1 MKYWYLNKIDI
12 KIYKIN
18 LLLRWPAVIGH
29 VEFVEDTIH
38 HGARKFAD
46 GWPFGAHEHVVE
58 EALRTILE
66 IVVLGHEATY
76 LLIGFE
82 RNILGD
88 VVHRPSVSLRNL
100 FCGLK
105 S

>member
-1 MKYWYLNKIDI
+1 
-12 KIYKIN
+12 
-18 LLLRWPAVIGH
+18 
-29 VEFVEDTIH
+29 
-38 HGARKFAD
+38 
-46 GWPFGAHEHVVE
+46 
-58 EALRTILE
+58 
-66 IVVLGHEATY
+66 LGHEATY